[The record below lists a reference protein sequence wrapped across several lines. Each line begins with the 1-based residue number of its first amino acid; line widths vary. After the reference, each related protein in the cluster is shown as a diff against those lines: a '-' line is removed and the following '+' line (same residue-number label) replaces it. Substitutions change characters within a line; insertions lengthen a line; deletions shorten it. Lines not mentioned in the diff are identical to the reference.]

1 MIFLLLILTKYV
13 NLEVLELNG
22 NLYLSM
28 AILQFLVFLLP
39 SFFFCKLR
47 GQNYTPRLKLMPFG
61 LEKII
66 FVVFAVFVMILA
78 CTTVRLGLYYLGFSP
93 AEYTLYGTG
102 IPTVNVNIYDQVYIL
117 IVFALIPAVT
127 EEFLFRGIMYAEYEE
142 SGAVSAILLTSV
154 LFAMMH
160 FSLPDFPV
168 YFCGGVLM
176 GLVLYI
182 TQSVIAS
189 MIVHFVYNLYSLFL
203 ESYLFRF
210 ISRPENNIFFV
221 FILISLLLLFLTL
234 MFSEAERVLYAN
246 GLKAK
251 ATPTY
256 AAKSKKYG
264 RMFLTA
270 LLSPTFLLCAVVYLL
285 RVLHIF

>member
-1 MIFLLLILTKYV
+1 MLLVLTKYV

-39 SFFFCKLR
+39 SIFFCKLR
-47 GQNYTPRLKLMPFG
+47 GQNYISRLKLTPFG

-78 CTTVRLGLYYLGFSP
+78 CTAVRLGLHYLGFSP

-102 IPTVNVNIYDQVYIL
+102 VPTVNINIYDQVYIL

-127 EEFLFRGIMYAEYEE
+127 EEFLFRGVMYAEYEE
-142 SGAVSAILLTSV
+142 AGAVSSILLTAI

-160 FSLPDFPV
+160 FSLPEFPV
-168 YFCGGVLM
+168 YFCGGILL

-182 TQSVIAS
+182 TQSVIAP
-189 MIVHFVYNLYSLFL
+189 MVVHFVYNLYSLFL
-203 ESYLFRF
+203 EAYLFRF
-210 ISRPENNIFFV
+210 INRPENNIFFI
-221 FILISLLLLFLTL
+221 FILLSLLLLFLTL

-251 ATPTY
+251 PTPEY
-256 AAKSKKYG
+256 VSKNSKRG
-264 RMFLTA
+264 RKFLTA
-270 LLSPTFLLCAVVYLL
+270 VLSPTFLLCVAVYLL
-285 RVLHIF
+285 RAFHIF